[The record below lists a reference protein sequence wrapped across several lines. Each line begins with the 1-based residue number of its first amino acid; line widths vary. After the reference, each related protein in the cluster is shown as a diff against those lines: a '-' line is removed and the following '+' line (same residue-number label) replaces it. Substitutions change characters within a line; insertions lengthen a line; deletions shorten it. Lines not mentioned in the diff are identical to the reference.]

1 VDGQWLNIFHQ
12 GSKVTCILINSRLN
26 SLFLDAKITGITH
39 VSAELE
45 MIITRYNS
53 FLGSSYAFTEL

>member
-1 VDGQWLNIFHQ
+1 
-12 GSKVTCILINSRLN
+12 
-26 SLFLDAKITGITH
+26 LFIDAEITGITH

-53 FLGSSYAFTEL
+53 FLGSSYDGCQDWIAFIKTLKIFVKLLPVAGE